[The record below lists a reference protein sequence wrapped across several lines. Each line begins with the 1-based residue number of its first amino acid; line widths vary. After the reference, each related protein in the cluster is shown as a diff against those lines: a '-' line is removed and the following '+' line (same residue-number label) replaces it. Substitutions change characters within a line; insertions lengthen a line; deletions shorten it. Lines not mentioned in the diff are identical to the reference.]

1 MGDFDDHHGLDLD
14 HHYGQ
19 TIPPLGFSN
28 NDDHDNH
35 NDEIT
40 MIIKG
45 VKYKR

>member
-1 MGDFDDHHGLDLD
+1 MGNWKVGDFDDHHGLDLD

-35 NDEIT
+35 NDHDDNQ
-40 MIIKG
+40 
-45 VKYKR
+45 RC